1 MQRRVAVG
9 VRSVDV
15 ALETFGL
22 DELSGKG
29 NGFEL
34 SRRVVHLDRPFD
46 VVSVSQRRPFRLDD
60 DGQFSLAAAERTGS
74 EDKVT
79 SRV

>member
-9 VRSVDV
+9 VRNVDV
-15 ALETFGL
+15 ALETLGL
-22 DELSGKG
+22 DEFSGKG
-29 NGFEL
+29 NGIEL

-60 DGQFSLAAAERTGS
+60 DGQFS
-74 EDKVT
+74 
-79 SRV
+79 